1 MKRMAVVMAAALGLA
16 ISGGAAAQ
24 AAPYENEVSFF
35 GTHDR
40 MDEPENLTISVFNLR
55 YGRYLTPQ
63 AVATLGIARTRFDT
77 GATDSTSNALT
88 GGAKYYFMP
97 PERRGIIPFAEAAI
111 GIAHTDTGRDD
122 STDLTWELGGGAS
135 FFMTDVTSFDASLRF
150 YQTDTDGGDT
160 EGIRLFV
167 GMTTRF

>member
-1 MKRMAVVMAAALGLA
+1 MNRFAVVAGAAFALCFA
-16 ISGGAAAQ
+16 GGAAAQ
-24 AAPYENEVSFF
+24 AAYENEVSFF

-40 MDEPENLTISVFNLR
+40 MEEPENVTVSIFNLR

-77 GATDSTSNALT
+77 GAIDSTTNAIT
-88 GGAKYYFMP
+88 GGAKYYFMEP
-97 PERRGIIPFAEAAI
+97 ARKGIIPFAEAAI

-122 STDLTWELGGGAS
+122 ETDLTWELGGGAS

-160 EGIRLFV
+160 EGVRLFV